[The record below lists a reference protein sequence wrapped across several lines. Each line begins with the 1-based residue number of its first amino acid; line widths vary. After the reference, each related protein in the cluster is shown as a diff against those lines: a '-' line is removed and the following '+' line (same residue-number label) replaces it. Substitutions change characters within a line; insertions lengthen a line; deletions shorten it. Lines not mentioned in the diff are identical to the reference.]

1 MRTDPEP
8 PPVEPPP
15 VGGWLGWRPGKGF
28 AGVGISK
35 CGVLGTEGVEEAG
48 GGTRGVESPAD
59 SVPVCELFVR
69 VRLRVLSPP
78 DAELPPKP
86 PLGCRR
92 FIGPCDGLSERL
104 IPMDGAER
112 IAAWLRLAPMD
123 PWPMLPPIDPW
134 LALPP

>member
-1 MRTDPEP
+1 
-8 PPVEPPP
+8 
-15 VGGWLGWRPGKGF
+15 
-28 AGVGISK
+28 
-35 CGVLGTEGVEEAG
+35 VLGTEGVEEAG

-134 LALPP
+134 LAPPPIEPWPALPPWPPASSVLEGAIRIIAAMQMQVFKE